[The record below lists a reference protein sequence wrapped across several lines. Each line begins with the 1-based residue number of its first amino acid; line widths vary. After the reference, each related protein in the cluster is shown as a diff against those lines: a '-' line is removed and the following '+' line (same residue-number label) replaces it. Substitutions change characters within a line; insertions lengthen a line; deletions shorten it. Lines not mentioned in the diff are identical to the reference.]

1 MSGVSGRAGMSSPW
15 DPISPGSSRRSSEA
29 GARGAEAGAR
39 VADLRGDHG
48 ARMSPVMSHH
58 LSKLHKKALVAGT
71 NSSLLQVYKHLFYIY
86 KVVISV
92 CLSVC
97 LIVPGPYLCARI
109 LNEKSA
115 FSPVTVF
122 FEK

>member
-71 NSSLLQVYKHLFYIY
+71 NSSLLQVYKHLFFISRCIIIIIY
-86 KVVISV
+86 PVISLIFI
-92 CLSVC
+92 LS
-97 LIVPGPYLCARI
+97 LYPGILSPIVNYIPFYTHP
-109 LNEKSA
+109 
-115 FSPVTVF
+115 
-122 FEK
+122 